1 MIANTV
7 GMAMPRRLA
16 TTSSPIV
23 EAQCGGLQWAL
34 LLGIEVTSYD
44 WIHLLLNLL
53 VVVSTVYP
61 VLAQASQ
68 ASLQRIVCL
77 HGHLMHWGARGF
89 RDRACD
95 FRHLNHS
102 TAGIHARYHALAS
115 LSTLRR
121 LLSLQFVCYLS
132 TL

>member
-1 MIANTV
+1 
-7 GMAMPRRLA
+7 MPRRLA

-53 VVVSTVYP
+53 VVVSIVYP

-77 HGHLMHWGARGF
+77 HGHLMHWGRG
-89 RDRACD
+89 D
-95 FRHLNHS
+95 F
-102 TAGIHARYHALAS
+102 GIVPVIS
-115 LSTLRR
+115 GI
-121 LLSLQFVCYLS
+121 
-132 TL
+132 